1 MRTTIIKRIIALTIV
16 STSILITV
24 SGCGQKNNND
34 VSTSQSSNASSTVN
48 KNEKVKDLAKR
59 FTKEHGT
66 GYGKELED
74 AWKQDKNNVELSAM
88 YHYYNADFYESL
100 GQVDNAKIEMRNI
113 NPNYSGVMSDE
124 IVKYGIKL
132 FVSKEA
138 WSGSGTEGVKSKK
151 KLTDTQRQEI
161 KKYIEQRYDYYDKK
175 EGKYCGDKYTD
186 TIFKEASQKYGFTVT
201 EIKNIWSDLDV

>member
-1 MRTTIIKRIIALTIV
+1 MKKAIIKRIMALVII
-16 STSILITV
+16 STTVLVTV
-24 SGCGQKNNND
+24 SGCGQKNDNNL
-34 VSTSQSSNASSTVN
+34 SASQSSNKSSTEN
-48 KNEKVKDLAKR
+48 KNDKVKDLAKR

-88 YHYYNADFYESL
+88 YHYYNADFYESV
-100 GQVDNAKIEMRNI
+100 GQADNAKIEMRNI
-113 NPNYSGVMSDE
+113 SPNYTGVMSDE

-132 FVSKEA
+132 FGSKEA
-138 WSGSGTEGVKSKK
+138 WSGSGVEGTKSKK
-151 KLTDTQRQEI
+151 KLTDTQRKEI
-161 KKYIEQRYDYYDKK
+161 KNYVQKRYDYYDKK

-186 TIFKEASQKYGFTVT
+186 TIFKEASQKYGFTAT